1 MNIRGKNNYKKAG
14 DDMSGVL
21 YTVKEL
27 AEELRVSEV
36 TVRRYIADGKLKR
49 VDNLSGVRVSR
60 EELLRFRG
68 DNDVNPLSPFERKR
82 LELIIQQK
90 DDEIEKLNGILSK
103 YMSYSAEYAMYLSNR
118 NENVN

>member
-1 MNIRGKNNYKKAG
+1 MTQEKNNYKKAG

>member
-1 MNIRGKNNYKKAG
+1 MTQEKNNYKKAG

-27 AEELRVSEV
+27 AEELHISEV